1 MGCFCIHIFYH
12 IGRIYPAPGVQ
23 KEANHLTGNRVQWL
37 SWLSDTGGDSGDREV
52 DDNGQQGGEQRGERV
67 VHATVLVDLDDLVHQ
82 PADEVHPREGG
93 REGETGDDGVQG
105 LRFELLADK
114 SNSFGSG
121 HGIYYI

>member
-1 MGCFCIHIFYH
+1 M
-12 IGRIYPAPGVQ
+12 
-23 KEANHLTGNRVQWL
+23 

-67 VHATVLVDLDDLVHQ
+67 VHATVLVNLDDLVHQ